1 MSNTLIEKIN
11 EEKKV
16 SIDIDSF
23 SFDMNNLS
31 KHILD
36 LSLPENIRIHA
47 LELYY
52 IKNKDDAIELISRI
66 TGMYQFSGTKIIQN
80 FLKYICLNEIKLSAF
95 LKLECAKSLLS
106 FYEFEEDM
114 LKDDDEEMIEIKTDS
129 NNQIKTRNSE
139 RKELGYKALNNVCKC
154 IFDEA
159 DFPTPCKIDA
169 ILMLMEIDDYKE
181 NCNTYFK
188 LVINDNNIDCDY
200 RYKAILSLEKRTIL
214 NSKYYIKEACFVF
227 LKNIKNRTMY
237 RILSAQYLLQHCE
250 IDNEIQKLLIQSF
263 LLTFAEDN
271 ELDYNLR
278 ADAADTLLT
287 LGNNEYKTKAQ
298 DIITILGRMGKN
310 VVSLFDNAQ
319 NVHTKE
325 IENSV
330 KDVLQFLISV
340 PTIIVDE
347 NNIDFSYVS
356 TQINNILKDEIL
368 LLENTDKQSE
378 FKCDNCSLYI
388 DNEGFCGEI
397 CKIMNE
403 KHNKIKLSLN
413 RIEMDRILYS
423 SFNSNLSLITVKL
436 WSYIQQHEFKDT
448 MVKRL
453 IEELEDMSGTCSSG
467 FLSRLINTISG
478 FGDFALRISFT
489 DQIISNFVGRLN
501 YYARKITDED
511 SPFRT
516 DLLYD
521 VIELYVYKKEIHLKY
536 PDAVSMKKLI
546 DEYLS
551 SNRYEKINNIL
562 EDFEEEVINEM
573 MLETTKFNDR
583 RHFLM
588 FFRQYMLRIRE
599 ELYKEF
605 KEYVSDTDFDLTIRK
620 AISAYEGIQNMV

>member
-1 MSNTLIEKIN
+1 MSNTLIDKIN
-11 EEKKV
+11 EEKKIC
-16 SIDIDSF
+16 IDVDSF
-23 SFDMNNLS
+23 VFDKDNLS
-31 KHILD
+31 KHILE
-36 LSLPENIRIHA
+36 LSLPEDIRIRA
-47 LELYY
+47 LELYFQEN
-52 IKNKDDAIELISRI
+52 KNDTIELISRI
-66 TGMYQFSGTKIIQN
+66 TGLYQFSGTKILQN
-80 FLKYICLNEIKLSAF
+80 FLKYICLNEIELSAF

-106 FYEFEEDM
+106 FYEFEEDI

-129 NNQIKTRNSE
+129 NNQIKARNSQ
-139 RKELGYKALNNVCKC
+139 RKELGYKALNNVCKY
-154 IFDEA
+154 IFEE

-169 ILMLMEIDDYKE
+169 ICMLMEIEDYKE
-181 NCNTYFK
+181 NCNKYFK

-214 NSKYYIKEACFVF
+214 NSKYYMKEACFDF
-227 LKNIKNRTMY
+227 LKNPENRTMY

-250 IDNEIQKLLIQSF
+250 IEDEIQKLLIQSF
-263 LLTFAEDN
+263 LLTFSEDD

-298 DIITILGRMGKN
+298 NIIAILGRMGKN

-325 IENSV
+325 IEESV

-340 PTIIVDE
+340 PTMVVDE

-356 TQINNILKDEIL
+356 NQINNILKDEIPST
-368 LLENTDKQSE
+368 ENEEQTGE
-378 FKCDNCSLYI
+378 FKCDNCSLI
-388 DNEGFCGEI
+388 LDKEGFCGEV

-413 RIEMDRILYS
+413 RIEMDRTLYS

-448 MVKRL
+448 MVTRL

-501 YYARKITDED
+501 YYARKVTDED

-521 VIELYVYKKEIHLKY
+521 VIELYVYKKEIQLKY

-551 SNRYEKINNIL
+551 VNRYEKINNIL

-599 ELYKEF
+599 ELYEEF

-620 AISAYEGIQNMV
+620 AISSYEGIQNMV